1 MPQVPRNPSH
11 HPAPRDRHE
20 TKRRPAP
27 DGRAP
32 PTLSPPSLL
41 PGRDGEGA
49 FPSTAGTG
57 DTVRQEHP
65 GVLLVPVPLP
75 LQPCTARPGGCSPQ
89 ENTQPALGPRSPSA
103 GLGQSCSGLWD
114 SSMGTWREHRDGDGD
129 GTSSLSRQLCSPA
142 CFQRG
147 ITQVHVE
154 LSPKGAGGPSPAG
167 SFPSLSRA
175 LRLQAAEHPN
185 KRNKSQAGK
194 VLSGWKMSSW
204 EGGGS
209 ASVEAF
215 WSILPRV
222 GGEAG
227 HRDLPRQWDGS
238 PWAPRPRPP
247 PPTRAPPAR
256 ASVLA
261 VLRSFPAQPPLP
273 PPRRGCPGA
282 PGTASP
288 GGPPGQSTGQGP
300 PLRGRA
306 GIRPRC
312 SAPGLAG
319 EPGRVLLRAGGSGAS
334 RVPGLGRRRSGCGG
348 GEDGRAP
355 PALPAP

>member
-11 HPAPRDRHE
+11 HPAPGDGHE

-32 PTLSPPSLL
+32 PALSPPPPL

-49 FPSTAGTG
+49 SPSTAGTG

-75 LQPCTARPGGCSPQ
+75 LQPRTAGPGAAPPRTTRS
-89 ENTQPALGPRSPSA
+89 QPWVPGAPAQGSGRAAAALGRPR
-103 GLGQSCSGLWD
+103 
-114 SSMGTWREHRDGDGD
+114 GTWWGHRDGDGD

-147 ITQVHVE
+147 ISQVHVE

-167 SFPSLSRA
+167 SFPSLSPA

-209 ASVEAF
+209 ASVEVF
-215 WSILPRV
+215 WSILFRV

-227 HRDLPRQWDGS
+227 PGDLPPRWDGG
-238 PWAPRPRPP
+238 PWAPPPGPP
-247 PPTRAPPAR
+247 PPTRAPPAC

-273 PPRRGCPGA
+273 PPRRDA
-282 PGTASP
+282 PGLR
-288 GGPPGQSTGQGP
+288 GRRPPGVPPGRAPDRAP

-306 GIRPRC
+306 GVRPRC

-319 EPGRVLLRAGGSGAS
+319 EPGRVPLRTGGSGAS

-348 GEDGRAP
+348 GGDGRAP